1 MNTNAIYRLKSRFE
15 NSDLLLSPVRKTD
28 SGYWLCNVICSGH
41 NSVSAPGDTKY
52 VREHEVAKATEQDFS
67 DLRLL
72 YPQGYDN

>member
-1 MNTNAIYRLKSRFE
+1 MNTNTIYRLKSRFE

-28 SGYWLCNVICSGH
+28 SGYWFCNIICSDH
-41 NSVSAPGDTKY
+41 NSVSTPGDTKY
-52 VREHEVAKATEQDFS
+52 VRECEVTKATEQDFS